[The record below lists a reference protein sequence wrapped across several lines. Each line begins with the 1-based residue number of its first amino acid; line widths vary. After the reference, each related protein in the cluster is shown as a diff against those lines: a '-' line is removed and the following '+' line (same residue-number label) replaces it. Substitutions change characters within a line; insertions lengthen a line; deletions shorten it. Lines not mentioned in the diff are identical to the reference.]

1 MIAYLITAGCCFIS
15 HQHIPDSIPT
25 QIMKPILSLLI
36 VASLLAPVHSAS
48 VRAADPQP
56 EREQALKEA
65 RYLKSIF
72 KTDEAIARLSAFVTP
87 DGCDEEILSEL
98 ADCHF
103 QNGDYESAAGTYY
116 LLTSK
121 SPQNILYKVKQMQ
134 TFYRMKSFSQSAEAG
149 KAVLQLDTIPAIA
162 ALVGDSFNQADIL
175 DSALTYYRLTLSV
188 KPLNESV
195 VSKAVR
201 ILLSR
206 KDYDGAIAMANE
218 YLDLDPD
225 NFTIAPI
232 KGLAHYS
239 KNEYDRAI
247 EVFDSQEKLGND
259 AYPVHYYLGQ
269 SYWHTKALSKA
280 RKELLAA
287 WQIDSSDVNLAY
299 SIAAVNSDS
308 YLPFNKDVK
317 PWLDKAM
324 EMLQPDPAML
334 SRIHQQY
341 GLAEYRKNNWDQA
354 IDHYKEAYHFNPN
367 FISALSTIAYCYEQM
382 KDYKTALEWYEKY
395 LKVARPGSRGHDFAT
410 QSVKYL
416 KGELF
421 MEEK

>member
-1 MIAYLITAGCCFIS
+1 MIVT
-15 HQHIPDSIPT
+15 
-25 QIMKPILSLLI
+25 
-36 VASLLAPVHSAS
+36 SLLASMQFASAQ
-48 VRAADPQP
+48 VADPQS
-56 EREQALKEA
+56 ERDATLSEA

-72 KTDEAIARLSAFVTP
+72 KTDEAIEKLSAFVTP
-87 DGCDEEILSEL
+87 DSFDEEILSEL

-103 QNGDYESAAGTYY
+103 QNGDYESAAGTYF

-121 SPQNILYKVKQMQ
+121 FPRNILYKVKQMQ
-134 TFYRMKSFSQSAEAG
+134 TFYRMKAFAQSAEAG

-162 ALVGDSFNQADIL
+162 ALVGDSFNQADMP
-175 DSALTYYRLTLSV
+175 DSALTYYRLTLSL

-195 VSKAVR
+195 VSKAAR

-206 KDYDGAIAMANE
+206 RDYDSAIRLTDE
-218 YLDLDPD
+218 YLALDPD

-239 KNEYDRAI
+239 KNEYVPAI
-247 EVFDSQEKLGND
+247 EVFERQEKLGND
-259 AYPVHYYLGQ
+259 SYPVHYYLGQ
-269 SYWHTKALSKA
+269 CYWHTEVMYRA
-280 RKELLAA
+280 REELLAA

-299 SIAAVNSDS
+299 SIAAVYADS
-308 YLPFNKDVK
+308 NRSFEKEVK

-324 EMLQPDPAML
+324 DMLQPDPAMM
-334 SRIHQQY
+334 SRLHQQY
-341 GLAEYRKNNWDQA
+341 GLGEFRNNDWERA
-354 IDHYKEAYHFNPN
+354 IGHYKEAYRYNKN
-367 FISALSTIAYCYEQM
+367 FISALSTIAYCYEQK
-382 KDYKTALEWYEKY
+382 KDYKSALEWYEKY
-395 LKVARPGSRGHDFAT
+395 LKVAKPGTRGHDFAT